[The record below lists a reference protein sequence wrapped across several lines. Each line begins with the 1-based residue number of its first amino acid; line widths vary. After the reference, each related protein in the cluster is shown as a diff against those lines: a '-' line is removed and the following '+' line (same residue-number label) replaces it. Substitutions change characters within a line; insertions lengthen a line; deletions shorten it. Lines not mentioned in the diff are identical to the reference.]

1 MYTFLIFLFASQIQR
16 FFLTVPSQQG
26 SAGKS
31 ADRKTAKGPMNSNN
45 SNADKPA
52 RQPFMLMAWP
62 FATMGRKTISLVNNL
77 GAAAIFLVKAFL
89 MIFRPKQ
96 IAGIVQ
102 QIYYIGARS
111 VTIIM
116 LVGFFTGMVLG
127 LQSYHAL
134 VKFGAEGALGT
145 LVALSLIRELGPV
158 LTAIM
163 ITARAGSAMT
173 AEIGIQR
180 ISEQI
185 DALDTMRIDP
195 LRFLISPRIA
205 ASIISFP
212 LLTAIFDLIGIL
224 GGFLSGCVLLGVNA
238 GTYFHRV
245 QSSVEMKD
253 VTDGFIKALVFAV
266 IVTTVCCFQGYFTHM
281 RTDSYGAKGVSL
293 STTSAVVLSCVL
305 ILVADY
311 VVTSFLI

>member
-1 MYTFLIFLFASQIQR
+1 MALNGNDPSHSTGNARWRLGRL
-16 FFLTVPSQQG
+16 LTG
-26 SAGKS
+26 
-31 ADRKTAKGPMNSNN
+31 
-45 SNADKPA
+45 
-52 RQPFMLMAWP
+52 P
-62 FATMGRKTISLVNNL
+62 FAIIGRGAIGWVGNL
-77 GAAAIFLVKAFL
+77 GAGSIFLLLACL
-89 MIFRPKQ
+89 MVFRPKQ
-96 IAGIVQ
+96 IPKIFQ
-102 QIYYIGARS
+102 QIYYIGAS
-111 VTIIM
+111 STMIIL
-116 LVGFFTGMVLG
+116 LVGLFTGMVLS

-134 VKFGAEGALGT
+134 VKFGAQGALGT

-163 ITARAGSAMT
+163 ITARAGSAIT

-195 LRFLISPRIA
+195 LKYLVSPRIT

-212 LLTAIFDLIGIL
+212 LLTALFDLIGII
-224 GGFLSGCVLLGVNA
+224 GGYITGVVLLGVNS
-238 GTYFHRV
+238 GVYFYSI
-245 QSSVEMKD
+245 QDSVELKD

-266 IVTTVCCFQGYFTHM
+266 VVSTICCYQGYFAHM
-281 RTDSYGAKGVSL
+281 RTDGHGAKAVGL
-293 STTSAVVLSCVL
+293 STTSAVVLSCVF

>member
-1 MYTFLIFLFASQIQR
+1 MTTHSHDQDPVENEVTRQPGTFLTRPFAAFGRKVISWVDHMGAATIFL
-16 FFLTVPSQQG
+16 
-26 SAGKS
+26 GK
-31 ADRKTAKGPMNSNN
+31 AC
-45 SNADKPA
+45 
-52 RQPFMLMAWP
+52 
-62 FATMGRKTISLVNNL
+62 V
-77 GAAAIFLVKAFL
+77 

-96 IAGIVQ
+96 IPGIIQ
-102 QIYYIGARS
+102 QIYYIGAKS
-111 VTIIM
+111 ITIIM

-134 VKFGAEGALGT
+134 VKFGAQGALGT
-145 LVALSLIRELGPV
+145 LVALSLVRELGPV

-195 LRFLISPRIA
+195 LKFLISPRIA

-212 LLTAIFDLIGIL
+212 LLTALFDLIGIL
-224 GGFLSGCVLLGVNA
+224 GGFLSGVVLLGVNA

-253 VTDGFIKALVFAV
+253 ITDGFIKALVFAV
-266 IVTTVCCFQGYFTHM
+266 IVTTVCCYQGYFTHM